1 MATVEVFDP
10 AMCCSTGV
18 CGTDVDP
25 KLSRFAGDL
34 AWLAARGVQVERA
47 TLSAEPAKFVA
58 SDIVSQL
65 LITQGA
71 DALPAVVVD
80 GVLRAS
86 GRYPTRWEMAAWAQS
101 PAAARAPA
109 PATTRVRTTLPMAG
123 SCGAGSECC

>member
-25 KLSRFAGDL
+25 ALSRFAGDL
-34 AWLAARGVQVERA
+34 EWLTARGVQVERA

-58 SDIVSQL
+58 SDVVSRL
-65 LITQGA
+65 LVTDGV

-86 GRYPTRWEMAAWAQS
+86 GHYPTRWEMAAWADQ
-101 PAAARAPA
+101 
-109 PATTRVRTTLPMAG
+109 PATVRDATPATSRTALPMADGCCGG
-123 SCGAGSECC
+123 SGCC